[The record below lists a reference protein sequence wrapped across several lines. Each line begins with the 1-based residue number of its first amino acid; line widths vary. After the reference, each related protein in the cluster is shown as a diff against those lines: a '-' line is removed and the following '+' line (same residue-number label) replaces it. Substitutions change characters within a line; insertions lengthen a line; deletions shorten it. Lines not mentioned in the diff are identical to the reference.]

1 MLHDVCC
8 GKTGTVTT
16 GEMHVAKFQMVDNH
30 HVIENDR
37 LTFANKFSKHDEISN
52 DLRQIIIESIISNT
66 DVRIETNDEEC
77 IYEPKGMPLE
87 VGMIQF
93 LIDNE
98 EDIQRQLV
106 DRNKYAPVKISL
118 PFDQS
123 LKRKV
128 VVRHCVDNAEYV
140 RVYVKGAPEYVIG
153 LCSQTLT
160 SNAQKKEGGLSENDQ
175 YALLQDVVSNQM
187 AQSGLKVLTYAF
199 KEILLEDLDN
209 LIHSV
214 NTESEEFRM
223 ELEADLVYL
232 GTFGLDDPLR
242 PEIE

>member
-98 EDIQRQLV
+98 EDI
-106 DRNKYAPVKISL
+106 
-118 PFDQS
+118 
-123 LKRKV
+123 
-128 VVRHCVDNAEYV
+128 
-140 RVYVKGAPEYVIG
+140 
-153 LCSQTLT
+153 
-160 SNAQKKEGGLSENDQ
+160 
-175 YALLQDVVSNQM
+175 
-187 AQSGLKVLTYAF
+187 
-199 KEILLEDLDN
+199 
-209 LIHSV
+209 
-214 NTESEEFRM
+214 
-223 ELEADLVYL
+223 
-232 GTFGLDDPLR
+232 
-242 PEIE
+242 